1 MASSTCV
8 ACSAQAYT
16 GIVYNDSEHT
26 CSKNPHNSNVSTL
39 HPCTGAITSRHS
51 HYVEGKLTN
60 LDSTNDTFT
69 ADSDPQSHSISGPG
83 SSASAYTFD
92 SYQDDAG
99 TTAFYPEAG
108 AGSERAVAYV
118 ILGLTGEAG
127 EIANKWKKLLRD
139 APRLSDH
146 PDEYYEYY
154 DNLKNDVFNELGDVL
169 WYAALLATEL
179 GTSLGEV
186 AAANYTKLNDRKRR
200 DALHGSGDDR

>member
-1 MASSTCV
+1 VASSTCV

-16 GIVYNDSEHT
+16 GTVYNDAEHT
-26 CSKNPHNSNVSTL
+26 CSKNPHNSNVSTI

-51 HYVEGKLTN
+51 HYVEGELTN
-60 LDSTNDTFT
+60 LDSTDDT
-69 ADSDPQSHSISGPG
+69 DPQSHSISGPG
-83 SSASAYTFD
+83 STASAYTFD

-118 ILGLTGEAG
+118 ILGLVGEAG

-139 APRLSDH
+139 APSLSDH

-154 DNLKNDVFNELGDVL
+154 NNLKNDVFNELGDVL
-169 WYAALLATEL
+169 WYAARLATEL

-186 AAANYTKLNDRKRR
+186 AAANIDKLYDRKTRN
-200 DALHGSGDDR
+200 ALHGSGDDR

>member
-1 MASSTCV
+1 VASSTCV

-16 GIVYNDSEHT
+16 GTVYNDSEHT
-26 CSKNPHNSNVSTL
+26 CSKNPHNSNVSTI

-51 HYVEGKLTN
+51 HYVEGELSN
-60 LDSTNDTFT
+60 LDSDTFT
-69 ADSDPQSHSISGPG
+69 ADSDPHSHSLSGPG

-92 SYQDDAG
+92 SYQEDAG
-99 TTAFYPEAG
+99 TTAFYPSADTGKDEAIT
-108 AGSERAVAYV
+108 YV

-127 EIANKWKKLLRD
+127 EIANKWKKFFRD
-139 APRLSDH
+139 GRSIPIESDAYKARLYAYKLD
-146 PDEYYEYY
+146 
-154 DNLKNDVFNELGDVL
+154 LIAELGDVL
-169 WYAALLATEL
+169 WYAARLATEL